1 VTAVSYGKLRRY
13 VASLLVHPKGGDG
26 QALGEF
32 TLVLALVALAA
43 VVALTA
49 LGVAV
54 SGFYENFAGLIGG

>member
-1 VTAVSYGKLRRY
+1 VSYGKLRLY
-13 VASLLVHPKGGDG
+13 VAFLLVHPKGADG

-43 VVALTA
+43 LAAVTA
-49 LGVAV
+49 VGVAV

>member
-1 VTAVSYGKLRRY
+1 VTAVSYGKLRLY
-13 VASLLVHPKGGDG
+13 VASLVVRPKGGDG

-43 VVALTA
+43 LAALTA
-49 LGVAV
+49 VGVAV